1 MGAKAEWRVFAAIG
15 TILVAITFTDLSPEG
30 PWNDSTFTSG
40 SLGLIGLMLL
50 YLAWFRLT
58 FETNGVV
65 PTMDLWKDP
74 EGTSPSVIGV
84 GIVILGIAYAVGRI
98 DFFPEPAGLILS
110 LIGLLVTT
118 NGVYVWMSTAGPLKD
133 RIDLPNDVI
142 EDNEKEEDST
152 DSNNTVIYNIQNIE
166 INDSVVIDT
175 KFTADEN

>member
-15 TILVAITFTDLSPEG
+15 TILVAVTFTDLSPEG

-40 SLGLIGLMLL
+40 SLGLTGLMLL

-58 FETNGVV
+58 FETKGVV

-84 GIVILGIAYAVGRI
+84 GLVILGIAYAVGRI

-118 NGVYVWMSTAGPLKD
+118 NGIYVWMSTAGPLSS
-133 RIDLPNDVI
+133 
-142 EDNEKEEDST
+142 EE
-152 DSNNTVIYNIQNIE
+152 E
-166 INDSVVIDT
+166 
-175 KFTADEN
+175 